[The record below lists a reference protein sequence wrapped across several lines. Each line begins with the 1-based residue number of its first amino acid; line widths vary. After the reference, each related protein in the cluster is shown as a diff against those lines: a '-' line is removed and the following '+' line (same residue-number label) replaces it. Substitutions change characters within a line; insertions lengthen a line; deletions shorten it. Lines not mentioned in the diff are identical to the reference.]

1 MTTSPHTGN
10 HEPNALIHET
20 SPYLQQHAHN
30 PVDWYPWNEEALEK
44 ARREDKP
51 ILLSIGYS
59 ACHWCHVMAHE
70 SFEDEE
76 TAALMNEH
84 YVNIKV
90 DREERPDLDK
100 IYQIGQQLLSQRPGG
115 WPLTLFLTPDDQ
127 VPFFG
132 GTYFPREAKFGMP
145 GFKDLLVRIAELY
158 RTEAEAIR
166 NQNQSFMEALQR
178 LEPAPAA
185 DSGDIDPG
193 ILQQCVDELAENF
206 DAVNGGFTGAP
217 KFPHTTNIE
226 FLLARYCL
234 QRDRDPD
241 RADGCLK
248 MAALSLTKMAD
259 GGIYDHL
266 GGGFCRYSTDETWS
280 IPHFEKMLYDNGPLL
295 GAYADAWKITGDELY
310 QRAAKETAE
319 WVMRDM
325 QSPEGGYYSSLDADS
340 EGEEGR
346 FYLWTPEEVQSLLCE
361 EEYRVFALRY
371 GLGRSPNFEGRWHLE
386 AVVSIDDI
394 AKQQSLDTD
403 KVNALL
409 DSARNKLLAARNE
422 RVWPGRDEKILTS
435 WNALMIRGMA
445 VAAARLDEPAWA
457 DSAERALD
465 FIQERLWR
473 DGRLLA
479 TCKDGRAHLNAYL
492 DDYAF
497 LIDAV
502 LRFLNVRWQTRRLD
516 FVLELADTM
525 LSLYHDDKDGGF
537 YFTSIDHESL
547 LQRRKEFMDDSLPA
561 GNGVAADALFRLGC
575 LTGRQEYL
583 DAAEDTLQAAWPSL
597 QRLPH
602 AHVAVLT
609 ALQTRYFPHAQIVLR
624 GPEAA
629 LRHWQRLVLQ
639 YSDALTE
646 VYAVPEEAT
655 GLPDLLEER
664 RSAGQP
670 LAYICEGMSCRE
682 PVNDLDELKRYLK
695 PTGSQ

>member
-1 MTTSPHTGN
+1 MTTSPHSGN
-10 HEPNALIHET
+10 QEPNALIHET
-20 SPYLQQHAHN
+20 SPYLRQHAYN
-30 PVDWYPWNEEALEK
+30 PVDWYPWNEDALEK
-44 ARREDKP
+44 AWREDKP

-70 SFEDEE
+70 SFEDGE

-115 WPLTLFLTPDDQ
+115 WPLTLFLTPDDR

-158 RTEAEAIR
+158 RTEQESIR
-166 NQNQSFMEALQR
+166 NQNRSFLEALER

-185 DSGDIDPG
+185 AGDELDPD

-206 DAVNGGFTGAP
+206 DAVNGGFSGAP

-259 GGIYDHL
+259 GGLYDHL
-266 GGGFCRYSTDETWS
+266 AGGFCRYSTDETWT

-295 GAYADAWKITGDELY
+295 GAYADAWMITGDDHYRRVAE
-310 QRAAKETAE
+310 ETAG
-319 WVMRDM
+319 WVLREM
-325 QSPEGGYYSSLDADS
+325 QSEEGGYYSSLDADS

-346 FYLWTPEEVQSLLCE
+346 FYLWTPEEVQSLLNE
-361 EEYRVFALRY
+361 EEYRVFAPRY
-371 GLGRSPNFEGRWHLE
+371 GLDRPANFEGRWHLQTVASVE
-386 AVVSIDDI
+386 EI

-403 KVNALL
+403 TVKELL
-409 DSARNKLLAARNE
+409 DPAHNKLLAARNE

-457 DSAERALD
+457 DSAEKALE
-465 FIQERLWR
+465 FIHRKLWH

-479 TCKDGRAHLNAYL
+479 TYKDGRAHLNAYL

-497 LIDAV
+497 LIDAI
-502 LRFLNVRWQTRRLD
+502 LHLLNVRWWTRRLD
-516 FVLELADTM
+516 FALTLADT
-525 LSLYHDDKDGGF
+525 LLALYHDDDNGGF
-537 YFTSIDHESL
+537 YFTSSDHESL
-547 LQRRKEFMDDSLPA
+547 LQRRKDFMDDSLPS
-561 GNGVAADALFRLGC
+561 GNGVAADALYRLGT
-575 LTGRQEYL
+575 LTGKQRYL
-583 DAAEDTLQAAWPSL
+583 DAAAHTIQAAWPSL

-609 ALQTRYFPHAQIVLR
+609 ALQNQYFPHTQIVLR

-629 LRHWQRLVLQ
+629 LPDWHKAALQ
-639 YSDALTE
+639 YSDARTG

-655 GLPDLLEER
+655 GLPGLLEER
-664 RSAGQP
+664 RSAGRP
-670 LAYICEGMSCRE
+670 VAYICEGMSCRE
-682 PVNDLDELKRYLK
+682 PVDNMEELIRCLK
-695 PTGSQ
+695 PAGSQ